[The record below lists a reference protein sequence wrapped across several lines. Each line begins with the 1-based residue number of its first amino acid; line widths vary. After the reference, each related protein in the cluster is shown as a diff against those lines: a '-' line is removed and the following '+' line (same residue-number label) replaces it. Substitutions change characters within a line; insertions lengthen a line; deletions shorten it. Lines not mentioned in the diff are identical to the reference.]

1 MIYLIM
7 KKDQKND
14 EYPTYAESVEEI
26 SNDYKEKKYGAVKN
40 PPTAKQLSYLKSLGY
55 DGMAP
60 KSSSAASSLI
70 TKYLEK
76 KSKK

>member
-1 MIYLIM
+1 MNS
-7 KKDQKND
+7 DHD
-14 EYPTYAESVEEI
+14 GYPTYAESVEDV

-40 PPTAKQLSYLKSLGY
+40 PSTAKQLSYLKSLGY

-60 KSSSAASSLI
+60 KSSSDASSLI

>member
-1 MIYLIM
+1 MITR
-7 KKDQKND
+7 K
-14 EYPTYAESVEEI
+14 
-26 SNDYKEKKYGAVKN
+26 KKYGAVKN

-60 KSSSAASSLI
+60 KSSSDASALI

-76 KSKK
+76 KSK

>member
-1 MIYLIM
+1 MVH
-7 KKDQKND
+7 Q
-14 EYPTYAESVEEI
+14 
-26 SNDYKEKKYGAVKN
+26 KN

-55 DGMAP
+55 AGMAP
-60 KSSSAASSLI
+60 KSSSDASSLI